1 MIIADVIRPPVS
13 PVMPRRSRASYRCEA
28 AQFQRTLSSARLEG
42 KNYTVQ
48 KGDTLYEI
56 VDTYL
61 GAKDCAAD
69 PATIMQGVA
78 AISEKNA
85 IEDPDLIFPGQ
96 KLDLSVLDEETEAFQ
111 QVSPVQPFIAPTI
124 ESPPNAALS
133 ATENATLGRGGGA
146 PTTDLSEVIAQ
157 KLHFSPNKA
166 LPSDSK
172 SWARVVDGP
181 VRISSLYGLRT
192 DPVNGKR
199 AFHRGLD
206 LAAAQG
212 TPIHPVA
219 PGTVTFSGP
228 KGGYGN
234 LIIVRHEG
242 GVESYYGHAARTCVS
257 VGDRVTPESILAEV
271 GATGRATGPHVHL
284 EIRRGQQAINPLSYL
299 Q

>member
-1 MIIADVIRPPVS
+1 MLIADVIHPSVS

-28 AQFQRTLSSARLEG
+28 AQFQGVLSSARLEG
-42 KNYTVQ
+42 KNYIVQ
-48 KGDTLYEI
+48 KGDTLYAI
-56 VDTYL
+56 VDAYL
-61 GAKDCAAD
+61 GAKGRAAA

-78 AISEKNA
+78 AIAEKNA
-85 IEDPDLIFPGQ
+85 IENPDLIFPGK
-96 KLDLSVLDEETEAFQ
+96 KLDLSVLDEETETFR
-111 QVSPVQPFIAPTI
+111 QVTPVQPFIAPTI

-133 ATENATLGRGGGA
+133 ATENPSLGRGGA
-146 PTTDLSEVIAQ
+146 ASTTDLSEVIAQ
-157 KLHFSPNKA
+157 KLRISPKKA
-166 LPSDSK
+166 LPTDSK
-172 SWARVVDGP
+172 SWSRIVDGP

-192 DPVNGKR
+192 DPINGKR

-206 LAAAQG
+206 LAAPQG

-234 LIIVRHEG
+234 LVIVRHEG

-284 EIRRGQQAINPLSYL
+284 EIRRGQEAINPLSYL